1 MELRLARAQLLRVV
15 ELLLGPPR
23 DLWVWLLVR
32 HWVLESRLGKS
43 RRVLLK
49 R

>member
-1 MELRLARAQLLRVV
+1 MHRRALLTSALV
-15 ELLLGPPR
+15 LPLLGPLPG
-23 DLWVWLLVR
+23 LWVWLLVR
-32 HWVLESRLGKS
+32 RWVLESRLGKS